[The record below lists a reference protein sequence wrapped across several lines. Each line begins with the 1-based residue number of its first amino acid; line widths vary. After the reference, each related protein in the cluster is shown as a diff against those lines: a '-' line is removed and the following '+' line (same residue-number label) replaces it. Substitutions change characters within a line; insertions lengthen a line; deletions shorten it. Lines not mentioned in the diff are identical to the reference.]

1 MSLDWERPLRE
12 ANESGKEVSAIGS
25 FFKDL
30 RARLLNL
37 VPLGTSG
44 MFWGLVVNGLT
55 TYGYLVVARHALG
68 DEGYGGLAVLW
79 ALVNIGGFGLFQP
92 LEQEVSRATAD
103 RASRG
108 VGSAPVLRQAGVL
121 GSVQFMLVTVGVLVA
136 WPLGLDGLLDNR
148 PELLVA
154 LVLALGA
161 FAATQLVRGVLGGRH
176 LFNRYAWY
184 FVVEGGARMAV
195 AVALAVAG
203 VAAVGAY
210 GMAIALALLVAGAAA
225 AQNRRTFVR
234 PGPPASYREL
244 TPAMGFLLIAAVGEA
259 FILNVG
265 PVAVDIVGGDE
276 LGAEAP
282 GVFLNGMLIARI
294 PLFFFQAVKASLLP
308 SLATLAGHGDLVGFR
323 NMQLKIVGAV
333 AAAAAATTA
342 AAAAVGPPVVRIVF
356 GDELSRTDMALL
368 AASGGG
374 LMLMLS
380 LALGLV
386 ALGHTR
392 IAVVGWV
399 AAVAAFA
406 TMVSFDL
413 EPFLR
418 VELALVAAVLAGSL
432 VAGGLLRLEYAAH
445 QREA

>member
-1 MSLDWERPLRE
+1 M
-12 ANESGKEVSAIGS
+12 AG
-25 FFKDL
+25 
-30 RARLLNL
+30 
-37 VPLGTSG
+37 
-44 MFWGLVVNGLT
+44 
-55 TYGYLVVARHALG
+55 HALG

-92 LEQEVSRATAD
+92 LEQEVARATAD

-108 VGSAPVLRQAGVL
+108 VGSAPVLRRAGVL
-121 GSVQFMLVTVGVLVA
+121 GAVQFMLVTAGLLVA
-136 WPLGLDGLLDNR
+136 WPLGLDGLLDGR

-161 FAATQLVRGVLGGRH
+161 FAGTQLVRGILGGRH
-176 LFNRYAWY
+176 LFDRYAWY
-184 FVVEGGARMAV
+184 FMVEGGSRMAV
-195 AVALAVAG
+195 AVALALAG

-210 GMAIALALLVAGAAA
+210 GLAIAFALVAAAVVA
-225 AQNRRTFVR
+225 AGPRPFVR

-244 TPAMGFLLIAAVGEA
+244 TPAMGFLLIASIGEA

-265 PVAVDIVGGDE
+265 PVAVDIAGGDE
-276 LGAEAP
+276 LGPEAP

-323 NMQLKIVGAV
+323 NMQIKIVAAV
-333 AAAAAATTA
+333 GAAAAATTVV
-342 AAAAVGPPVVRIVF
+342 AAAVGPFVVRIVF

-380 LALGLV
+380 LTLGLV

-392 IAVVGWV
+392 LAVAGWV
-399 AAVAAFA
+399 AGIAAFA
-406 TMVSFDL
+406 VMVSFDL

-418 VELALVAAVLAGSL
+418 VELGLVAAVLAGSL
-432 VAGGLLRLEYAAH
+432 VAGGLLNLEYAAH
-445 QREA
+445 RREA

>member
-1 MSLDWERPLRE
+1 
-12 ANESGKEVSAIGS
+12 
-25 FFKDL
+25 
-30 RARLLNL
+30 
-37 VPLGTSG
+37 
-44 MFWGLVVNGLT
+44 
-55 TYGYLVVARHALG
+55 VAGHALG
-68 DEGYGGLAVLW
+68 DEGYGSLAVLW
-79 ALVNIGGFGLFQP
+79 ALVNIGGYGLFQP
-92 LEQEVSRATAD
+92 LEQEVARVTAD

-108 VGSAPVLRQAGVL
+108 VGSAPVLRRAGVI
-121 GSVQFMLVTVGVLVA
+121 GAVQFMLVTAGVLVA
-136 WPLGLDGLLDNR
+136 WPLGLDGLLDDR

-161 FAATQLVRGVLGGRH
+161 FAGTQLVRGNLGGRH
-176 LFNRYAWY
+176 LFDRYAWY
-184 FVVEGGARMAV
+184 FMAEGGTRMAV
-195 AVALAVAG
+195 AVGLALAG

-210 GMAIALALLVAGAAA
+210 GLAITVALVAAAVVA
-225 AQNRRTFVR
+225 AGPRPFVR

-244 TPAMGFLLIAAVGEA
+244 TPAMGFLLIASVGEA

-265 PVAVDIVGGDE
+265 PVAVDIAGGDE
-276 LGAEAP
+276 LGPEAP

-323 NMQLKIVGAV
+323 NMQIKIVAAV
-333 AAAAAATTA
+333 GAAAAAATVVA
-342 AAAAVGPPVVRIVF
+342 AAIGPLAVRIVF
-356 GDELSRTDMALL
+356 NDELSRTDMALL

-380 LALGLV
+380 LTLGLV

-392 IAVVGWV
+392 LAVAGWV
-399 AAVAAFA
+399 AGIVAFVAV
-406 TMVSFDL
+406 VSFDL

-432 VAGGLLRLEYAAH
+432 VAGGLLRVEYAAH
-445 QREA
+445 RREA